1 MASLLLWNGLL
12 LGGALALFAVLH
24 SLTAGVRLKERL
36 KGLLGE
42 RLVEGWYRLAYNLF
56 AAATFLPVLALL
68 ILLPDRTLYR
78 IGLPWSL
85 PLVGVQI
92 AGVVGVFASLVVTD
106 IGQFLGLSQ
115 ALAYLRGDPLPLP
128 SPPLQEKGMYAL
140 VRHPLYFFTLLTI
153 WPLPVMSANTLLFN
167 IGATVY
173 LAIGSLVEE
182 RRLER
187 AYGDA
192 YRAYK
197 RRVPWLIPWPCRR
210 ASSSATGLG
219 RAGDLQSEV

>member
-1 MASLLLWNGLL
+1 MLSLLIRNGLL

-24 SLTAGVRLKERL
+24 SLTAGVPLKERL

-68 ILLPDRTLYR
+68 AFLPDRTLYR
-78 IGLPWSL
+78 LGLPWSL
-85 PLVGVQI
+85 PFVAVQVAGTVGLL
-92 AGVVGVFASLVVTD
+92 ASLIVTD

-115 ALAYLRGDPLPLP
+115 ALAYLKGAPLPLP
-128 SPPLQEKGMYAL
+128 LPPLQEKGMYAL
-140 VRHPLYFFTLLTI
+140 VRHPLYFFTLLAI
-153 WPLPVMSANTLLFN
+153 WPLPVMTVNTLLFN
-167 IGATVY
+167 IGATAY
-173 LAIGSLVEE
+173 LAVGSLVEE

-187 AYGDA
+187 VYGDA

-197 RRVPWLIPWPCRR
+197 RRVPWLIPLPRRR
-210 ASSSATGLG
+210 ALPAAGLS
-219 RAGDLQSEV
+219 RADDLQ